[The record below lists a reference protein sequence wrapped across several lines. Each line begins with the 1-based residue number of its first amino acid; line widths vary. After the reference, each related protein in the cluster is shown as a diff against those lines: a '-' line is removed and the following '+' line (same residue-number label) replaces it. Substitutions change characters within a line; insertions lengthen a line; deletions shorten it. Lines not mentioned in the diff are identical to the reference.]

1 MPTASMPTASYMYNR
16 ILLEFSMILRVM
28 VVNSS
33 FDTRSQLRTSSC
45 LVVAF
50 RLLDL
55 VRFRGRTDRRAR
67 IIHHRRRQSGFTD
80 PTVAAPSDPRRA
92 APAAARAIRA
102 RGSTCMPARLFVG
115 DDAWPHTQG
124 TAHGSRSTQQ
134 LLVSSH
140 ARCRPRLHPGRH
152 AGHATRKNVAGFDQ
166 DG

>member
-50 RLLDL
+50 R
-55 VRFRGRTDRRAR
+55 GRTDRRAK

-80 PTVAAPSDPRRA
+80 PTVAAPSDPRRPPRRRERFGREDTTYMYA
-92 APAAARAIRA
+92 
-102 RGSTCMPARLFVG
+102 GETVG

-134 LLVSSH
+134 LLVSSQNAWV
-140 ARCRPRLHPGRH
+140 ARI
-152 AGHATRKNVAGFDQ
+152 A
-166 DG
+166 